1 MMFTMLK
8 DFLSIP
14 VIASVILAIL
24 ASIVKKYTHFS
35 RRDFFSLSPLE
46 QIEAVKWLRQS
57 KAASSDPLD
66 VAEQQFRLLS
76 LGLHR
81 ERDLSYRVVAFHSS
95 HSQIYIQSLKAI
107 LRWPGLYN
115 IDDGKIYPHSHLKW
129 DLPLM
134 LIVILTIMG
143 SEVIESYSREDVSQ
157 FILFLTVTLAALIPW
172 FWVLSCTLKIFSIS
186 KKLNA
191 YTPPT
196 IGAEASK
203 EDFRSILNNKYT

>member
-1 MMFTMLK
+1 MFTMLK

-35 RRDFFSLSPLE
+35 RRDFFSHSPLE

-57 KAASSDPLD
+57 KTASPNPLD

-81 ERDLSYRVVAFHSS
+81 DRDLSYRLVAFYSS
-95 HSQIYIQSLKAI
+95 HSQTYIQLLKTI

-115 IDDGKIYPHSHLKW
+115 IDDGKIYLHSHLKW

-157 FILFLTVTLAALIPW
+157 LILPSNSGHAA
-172 FWVLSCTLKIFSIS
+172 K
-186 KKLNA
+186 
-191 YTPPT
+191 
-196 IGAEASK
+196 
-203 EDFRSILNNKYT
+203 

>member
-1 MMFTMLK
+1 MMLTMLK

-35 RRDFFSLSPLE
+35 RRDFFSRSPLE

-57 KAASSDPLD
+57 KAASSNPLD

-81 ERDLSYRVVAFHSS
+81 DRDLSYRLVAFYSS
-95 HSQIYIQSLKAI
+95 HSQTYIQSLKAI

-115 IDDGKIYPHSHLKW
+115 
-129 DLPLM
+129 
-134 LIVILTIMG
+134 TIA
-143 SEVIESYSREDVSQ
+143 I
-157 FILFLTVTLAALIPW
+157 
-172 FWVLSCTLKIFSIS
+172 
-186 KKLNA
+186 
-191 YTPPT
+191 
-196 IGAEASK
+196 
-203 EDFRSILNNKYT
+203 